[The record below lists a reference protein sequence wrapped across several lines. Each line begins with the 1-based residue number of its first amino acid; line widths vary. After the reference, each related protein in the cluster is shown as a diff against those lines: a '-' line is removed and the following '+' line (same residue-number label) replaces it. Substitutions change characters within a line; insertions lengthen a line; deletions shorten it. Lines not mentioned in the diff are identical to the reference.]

1 MTRVLDRIPHF
12 DERSRA
18 FGVMRKPA
26 VAEAPLRKKVH
37 GYPSVRI
44 DQGQEG
50 HCVGF
55 GISNELAGDPIRISG
70 VNDAFAHGMFF
81 KAQEID
87 RNEGRVY
94 DDGATVL
101 AGAKAATSLGYME
114 GYDWAFGIDQML
126 QALMTGPVVLG
137 IEWRDG
143 MYDTDRRGLVDVSG
157 SVVGGHCITTFGF
170 IPGMRFGLKRI
181 DVIPWVN
188 SWGPSYGK
196 RGIGYVPVESMD
208 ALLKADGEAMVPV
221 HRLRPKK

>member
-1 MTRVLDRIPHF
+1 MNRVFDRIPHF
-12 DERSRA
+12 DVRSRA
-18 FGVMRKPA
+18 FGVMTRPD
-26 VAEAPLRKKVH
+26 VAAAPIKKMVWR
-37 GYPSVRI
+37 YPSVRI

-70 VNDAFAHGMFF
+70 VTDSFAHGMFY

-87 RNEGRVY
+87 RSEGRVY

-114 GYDWAFGIDQML
+114 RYEWAFGIDEML
-126 QALMTGPVVLG
+126 KALMAGPVVLG
-137 IEWRDG
+137 VEWRDG
-143 MYDTDRRGLVDVSG
+143 MYDTDKRGLVDVSG
-157 SVVGGHCITTFGF
+157 SVVGGHCITAFGF

-188 SWGPSYGK
+188 SWGLSYGK
-196 RGIGYVPVESMD
+196 RGIAYVPVESMD
-208 ALLKADGEAMVPV
+208 ALLQADGEAMVPV
-221 HRLRPKK
+221 HRIRPKK